1 MRYAER
7 MGVMLALAA
16 SAGAATGG
24 EAKLDWFA
32 GHWCGERDGTR
43 IEEAW
48 LPEAGGSLLWMS
60 RTLKDGRAAS
70 FEFMRIVSED
80 GIPQLR
86 VQPGGAAEVAFTR
99 SAAGD
104 GWIRFDNPAND
115 FPTRIEY
122 RREGD
127 ALHAFIAGPGRDGT
141 DVRIPYDYRRCGR

>member
-1 MRYAER
+1 MLNAKVVLGAGLALGASAATAATAELDWLAGQWCGGSAER
-7 MGVMLALAA
+7 KIDEV
-16 SAGAATGG
+16 
-24 EAKLDWFA
+24 
-32 GHWCGERDGTR
+32 
-43 IEEAW
+43 W
-48 LPEAGGSLLWMS
+48 LPEAGGTLLGMS
-60 RTLKDGRAAS
+60 RTVLGGNTAS